1 VVADVKRKMIRET
14 ALSLARRGLQRTS
27 FSEILAASGAPRGS
41 LYHHFPGGKDELV
54 LAALEAAGDYA
65 LGAIER
71 SAGMSAVDVAQ
82 TFASLWRS
90 VLAGSDFRA
99 GCAIVAVTVAAETPE
114 LVAHAA
120 AVFRGWRTRLAARL
134 AAGGVPEAK
143 SGALSVSLIA
153 ALEGAV
159 VLARAERSF
168 EPFDLVASAQMEAI
182 RAAMTAPADSSAKP
196 A

>member
-1 VVADVKRKMIRET
+1 MVADVKRKMIVET

-71 SAGMSAVDVAQ
+71 SAGASAVDVASSFV
-82 TFASLWRS
+82 TLWRS
-90 VLAGSDFRA
+90 VLAGSDFGA
-99 GCAIVAVTVAAETPE
+99 GCAVVAVAVAAETPE
-114 LVAHAA
+114 LIERAA
-120 AVFRGWRTRLAARL
+120 GVFRGWRTRLAARL
-134 AAGGVPEAK
+134 AAGGVPQAR

-153 ALEGAV
+153 AMEGAV

-168 EPFDLVASAQMEAI
+168 EPFDLVASTQIEAVK
-182 RAAMTAPADSSAKP
+182 AAMTERQG
-196 A
+196 